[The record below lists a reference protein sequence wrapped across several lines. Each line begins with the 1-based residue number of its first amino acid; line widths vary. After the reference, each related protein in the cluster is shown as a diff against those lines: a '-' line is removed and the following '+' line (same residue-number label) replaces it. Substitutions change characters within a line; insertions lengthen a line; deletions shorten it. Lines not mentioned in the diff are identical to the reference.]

1 MNDRTIYVSP
11 DGIEF
16 DELPGLYN
24 NISPITLDNYEQLG
38 WTTRVEQKKE
48 PVIEVTQRLAEKEKA
63 YMAELMAQA
72 SSLKVDLLELPDV
85 DINSLKQAAK
95 DAGATDE
102 EIATMAS
109 SLMVL
114 AFDIVSETDQP
125 WSVAWRGLKSRM
137 VGYMR
142 ELTSS

>member
-63 YMAELMAQA
+63 YIAELMEQA
-72 SSLKVDLLELPDV
+72 SSFEIDLLNLPDM

-95 DAGATDE
+95 DAGATDKE
-102 EIATMAS
+102 VSSMTS

-114 AFDIVSETDQP
+114 AFDIMSETDQP
-125 WSVAWRGLKSRM
+125 WSVTWRGLKSRM
-137 VGYMR
+137 VDYMR